1 MAAMELLCQ
10 TPSFRHA
17 RNARAGID
25 DHGQTSWNSSLPC
38 GGDVQGQAEHRSTPM
53 KHVQI
58 VSTDSLGFIKCEE
71 MTHHPAKASTRILSV
86 YIYIYTRGPKVRMP
100 AWGVWGKIF
109 GPGDRL
115 ILTFTHG
122 KITSD
127 RQNHTKSPLI
137 SQNCTD
143 RMRCS
148 HMLNMFSSSTVEPL
162 CCS

>member
-86 YIYIYTRGPKVRMP
+86 YIYIP
-100 AWGVWGKIF
+100 A
-109 GPGDRL
+109 DRKL
-115 ILTFTHG
+115 ECRLG
-122 KITSD
+122 ASGG
-127 RQNHTKSPLI
+127 R
-137 SQNCTD
+137 
-143 RMRCS
+143 
-148 HMLNMFSSSTVEPL
+148 FSALGTG
-162 CCS
+162 